1 MRKLWCTEKQWDIEC
16 ITLNI
21 WPVINDC
28 MNVERV
34 CLNFSERGNKETSK
48 LASHMNFEEMEE
60 NTGI

>member
-1 MRKLWCTEKQWDIEC
+1 
-16 ITLNI
+16 
-21 WPVINDC
+21 